1 MAESRQNAECHTERL
16 FCDVLNRRKKC
27 LIICLP
33 CVLQRA
39 GRLCKYDMTCR
50 GSPHVVQRAISTA
63 LMHKGHDRS
72 QVARNPCCRRPAC
85 TSPTPT
91 HSGTPHQHIKS
102 SNMRRDAYDAIMV
115 ELSRRMPYI
124 TAFPRALGTGLLIH
138 TARPLDDELHVRI
151 GDFIDEYE
159 SVTSRF
165 RNDSLVAAMAKAEH
179 GGAFAFPDWTL
190 PLFMLCDVLAAASA
204 GAIDPCIG
212 EDMIRLGYGA
222 DLTFTMQPDAANHLG
237 AIHGRPT
244 WEHDVARDGTTL
256 RTIRPA
262 QLDFGACGKGYLV
275 DLLGMMLCEQSG
287 SAAEFL
293 IDAGGDMLINSR
305 DSIDIALEDP
315 TDTNNAV
322 GIAHISSGAFCASAP
337 SRRHWGEAHELRLH
351 HLLNAID
358 GQPVNNVA
366 ATWVYVNA
374 NLLSANSSNADSPS
388 GTRVSTLPL
397 TSPSPVSRTPLPSP
411 TVWRPRSSRP
421 SRNAW
426 PLLPI
431 SHAPSS
437 SPTAAWSPAATSQE
451 RSSLPSNHLPAHS
464 ALAYT
469 RLRTTTKFRNL
480 LYGRIAAPIY
490 RNRLYLI
497 SIDFLD

>member
-1 MAESRQNAECHTERL
+1 
-16 FCDVLNRRKKC
+16 
-27 LIICLP
+27 
-33 CVLQRA
+33 
-39 GRLCKYDMTCR
+39 
-50 GSPHVVQRAISTA
+50 
-63 LMHKGHDRS
+63 
-72 QVARNPCCRRPAC
+72 
-85 TSPTPT
+85 
-91 HSGTPHQHIKS
+91 
-102 SNMRRDAYDAIMV
+102 MRRDAYDAIMV

-159 SVTSRF
+159 SVISRF

-256 RTIRPA
+256 RTIRSV

-275 DLLGMMLCEQSG
+275 DLLGMMLCESFSQDSSIMPT
-287 SAAEFL
+287 SADTTSSACTEFSTTSESPVSPFEHMDDMHDPISSQQHENPADHEFL

-305 DSIDIALEDP
+305 DPIDIALEDP
-315 TDTNNAV
+315 ADTSNAV
-322 GIAHISSGAFCASAP
+322 GIARISSGAFCASAP
-337 SRRHWGEAHELRLH
+337 SRRHWGEAHGLRLH

-366 ATWVYVNA
+366 ATWIYVNAKTAATVNADASAGAESEAGTIADAKISAPSDGSQGTTSNRNARSASDAQLPGA
-374 NLLSANSSNADSPS
+374 NLLSANSSGVNSPNASTPNAAHASDS
-388 GTRVSTLPL
+388 
-397 TSPSPVSRTPLPSP
+397 
-411 TVWRPRSSRP
+411 
-421 SRNAW
+421 
-426 PLLPI
+426 
-431 SHAPSS
+431 
-437 SPTAAWSPAATSQE
+437 SPAAAFPSILYPTALTDGLATALFVTKPQ
-451 RSSLPSNHLPAHS
+451 RLASLADFSCAQL
-464 ALAYT
+464 LAD
-469 RLRTTTKFRNL
+469 RRMVASRNFP
-480 LYGRIAAPIY
+480 GTFFTAE
-490 RNRLYLI
+490 
-497 SIDFLD
+497 

>member
-1 MAESRQNAECHTERL
+1 
-16 FCDVLNRRKKC
+16 
-27 LIICLP
+27 
-33 CVLQRA
+33 
-39 GRLCKYDMTCR
+39 
-50 GSPHVVQRAISTA
+50 
-63 LMHKGHDRS
+63 
-72 QVARNPCCRRPAC
+72 
-85 TSPTPT
+85 
-91 HSGTPHQHIKS
+91 
-102 SNMRRDAYDAIMV
+102 MRRDAYDAIMV

-159 SVTSRF
+159 SVISRF

-256 RTIRPA
+256 RTTQSV

-337 SRRHWGEAHELRLH
+337 SRRHWGEAHGLRLH

-388 GTRVSTLPL
+388 GTRVSTLPPNVAF
-397 TSPSPVSRTPLPSP
+397 PSISYP
-411 TVWRPRSSRP
+411 TALADGLATALFATEPQRLASLADFSCAQLLADRRMVA
-421 SRNAW
+421 SRNF
-426 PLLPI
+426 PGTFF
-431 SHAPSS
+431 
-437 SPTAAWSPAATSQE
+437 TA
-451 RSSLPSNHLPAHS
+451 
-464 ALAYT
+464 
-469 RLRTTTKFRNL
+469 K
-480 LYGRIAAPIY
+480 
-490 RNRLYLI
+490 
-497 SIDFLD
+497 